1 VIRHLATAVA
11 LGTAL
16 GFAPRANAQSSLP
29 GAGAI
34 AAAHHA
40 VAATDAHTAAMSA
53 PTYVAPTTP
62 VRVAAVSQSRTPT
75 PPRGAPAGT
84 KAAPTAVGAAGADS
98 TAASVKP
105 KAGKNVMSF
114 SRETYSYTGG
124 GRRDPFKSLLA
135 AGGDL
140 RPLISDLRLVTI
152 VYAANGQNSVAILR
166 DLTTKE
172 QYRVRVGQ
180 TLGRMKVSA
189 IDPRQVTFTIEEF
202 GYSRQET
209 LMYNDPATMR
219 SK

>member
-1 VIRHLATAVA
+1 MT
-11 LGTAL
+11 
-16 GFAPRANAQSSLP
+16 
-29 GAGAI
+29 
-34 AAAHHA
+34 
-40 VAATDAHTAAMSA
+40 A
-53 PTYVAPTTP
+53 PTYVASAAP
-62 VRVAAVSQSRTPT
+62 VAASAASQSRVAT
-75 PPRGAPAGT
+75 PP
-84 KAAPTAVGAAGADS
+84 KAAPAKTAVAPTRSAAGAAPRVDS
-98 TAASVKP
+98 TPTP

-114 SRETYSYTGG
+114 SRETYSYAGG
-124 GRRDPFKSLLA
+124 GRRDPFKSLLL

-152 VYAANGQNSVAILR
+152 VYSSNPQSSVAILR

-189 IDPRQVTFTIEEF
+189 IDPRQVTFTIDEF

-209 LMYNDPATMR
+209 VMYNDPATMR

>member
-1 VIRHLATAVA
+1 VIRHLAIAASLGAA
-11 LGTAL
+11 LGV
-16 GFAPRANAQSSLP
+16 APQARAQSSLP

-40 VAATDAHTAAMSA
+40 VEATDAHTAAMSA
-53 PTYVAPTTP
+53 PTYVAA
-62 VRVAAVSQSRTPT
+62 VAPAGVSATSQSRVAT
-75 PPRGAPAGT
+75 PP
-84 KAAPTAVGAAGADS
+84 KAAPATAKSGAAAPVAGAPRADS
-98 TAASVKP
+98 TALP
-105 KAGKNVMSF
+105 NTGKNVMSF
-114 SRETYSYTGG
+114 SRETYSYAGG

-152 VYAANGQNSVAILR
+152 VYSANARNSVAILR

-172 QYRVRVGQ
+172 QYRVRIGQ

>member
-1 VIRHLATAVA
+1 VIRHLATAAA

-16 GFAPRANAQSSLP
+16 GFAPRAQAQSSRP
-29 GAGAI
+29 GAAAI

-40 VAATDAHTAAMSA
+40 VDATDAHTAAMSA
-53 PTYVAPTTP
+53 PTYVAPATP
-62 VRVAAVSQSRTPT
+62 VRIAAVTQSRTPT
-75 PPRGAPAGT
+75 PPRAPAAS
-84 KAAPTAVGAAGADS
+84 KAATAAPAAGADS
-98 TAASVKP
+98 TAASARP

-140 RPLISDLRLVTI
+140 RPMIGDLRLVTI

-180 TLGRMKVSA
+180 TLGRMKVAA

-209 LMYNDPATMR
+209 LMYNDPSTMR
-219 SK
+219 PK